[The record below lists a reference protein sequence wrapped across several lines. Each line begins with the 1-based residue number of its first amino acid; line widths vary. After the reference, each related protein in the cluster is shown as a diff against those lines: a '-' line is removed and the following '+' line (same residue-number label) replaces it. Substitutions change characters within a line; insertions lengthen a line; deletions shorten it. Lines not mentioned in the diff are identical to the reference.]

1 MELRVLSETDILHTC
16 TDKTP
21 KWSFEGTSVTA
32 KCVKVYD
39 GDTATFVFIPYPN
52 SQPRSFSCRFVG
64 YNSAEIRTKD
74 PTEKAKGIAARDY
87 LSSMILNQIVK
98 LDLGPFDKYGRI
110 LVQVYLQDGCHVNA
124 EMLRSG
130 HGKPYDGTG
139 PKLY

>member
-16 TDKTP
+16 TNKTP

-39 GDTATFVFIPYPN
+39 GDTATFVFVPYPH

-74 PTEKAKGIAARDY
+74 VVEKTKGVAARDY
-87 LSSMILNQIVK
+87 LSSFILNQIVR
-98 LDLGPFDKYGRI
+98 LDLGSFDKYGRI
-110 LVQVYLQDGCHVNA
+110 LVHVYLHNGFHVND

-130 HGKPYDGTG
+130 HGKSYDGTG
-139 PKLY
+139 LKLF